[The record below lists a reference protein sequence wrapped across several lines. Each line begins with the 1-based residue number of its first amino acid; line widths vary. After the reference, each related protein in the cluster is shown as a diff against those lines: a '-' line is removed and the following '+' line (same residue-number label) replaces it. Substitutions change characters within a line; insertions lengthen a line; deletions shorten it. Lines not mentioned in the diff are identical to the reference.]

1 MVEECAGGEIVD
13 TWLYLLGFKYNEKT
27 IVIFL
32 ATKQPRKSKTEIFP
46 WHLANLNFEI
56 RFIISLLLQ
65 WLQPIGLHY
74 IVNAYMHTNLMDRA
88 SKP

>member
-46 WHLANLNFEI
+46 WHLAN
-56 RFIISLLLQ
+56 
-65 WLQPIGLHY
+65 
-74 IVNAYMHTNLMDRA
+74 
-88 SKP
+88 